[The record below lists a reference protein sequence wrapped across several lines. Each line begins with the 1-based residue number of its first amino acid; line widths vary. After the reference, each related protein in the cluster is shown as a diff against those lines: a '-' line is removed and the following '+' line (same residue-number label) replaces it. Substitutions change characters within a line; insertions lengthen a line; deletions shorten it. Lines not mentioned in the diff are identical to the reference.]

1 MNDGDFKSL
10 GERVSDFVKER
21 SWSKY
26 HNPRDVAIALSVEA
40 AELLEIFQWKGSE
53 SDVDDAEISRIRMET
68 ADIVIYAL
76 CMANAC
82 GFDLNEAVFDKIEIN
97 EKNIRLGK
105 HPTASDDSLVTP
117 LSGQSH
123 HFSSAFRD
131 PKLNMRFLAALT
143 SSTLPT
149 EVLCG
154 AV

>member
-1 MNDGDFKSL
+1 MIQRCIFCETVTGAVLMNDGDFKSL

-97 EKNIRLGK
+97 EKKYPAGE
-105 HPTASDDSLVTP
+105 ASD
-117 LSGQSH
+117 
-123 HFSSAFRD
+123 
-131 PKLNMRFLAALT
+131 RF
-143 SSTLPT
+143 
-149 EVLCG
+149 G
-154 AV
+154 

>member
-10 GERVSDFVKER
+10 GERISDFVKER

-97 EKNIRLGK
+97 EEKYPAGE
-105 HPTASDDSLVTP
+105 ASD
-117 LSGQSH
+117 
-123 HFSSAFRD
+123 
-131 PKLNMRFLAALT
+131 RF
-143 SSTLPT
+143 
-149 EVLCG
+149 G
-154 AV
+154 